1 MTRLLFDLKLTISYH
16 LLESKVYSQWTISF
30 HILASMQLA
39 LILHEIY

>member
-16 LLESKVYSQWTISF
+16 LLESKVYPQWTISF